1 MAKKTK
7 TAKIIIALMVFFM
20 LLWSLASCYIQ
31 RVVLPRGAEILH
43 SYAETNMFEI
53 LNSTIDEVIKKHSYK
68 YGDLVELSYSS
79 DGEISTISLNY
90 NAVNSI
96 KSEIALSVSKKLN
109 LQDEYPVYV
118 PIGAFFNNI
127 YLMGKGPRIKFIL
140 VQRGCVQID
149 FDHDFQTAGVNQV
162 LHTLKI
168 NLDADVAL
176 MLPFYDTHTYM
187 KTSAILSQTL
197 INGNIPEYLSGG
209 INTYDSESTAN

>member
-1 MAKKTK
+1 MAKKK
-7 TAKIIIALMVFFM
+7 KILKPLIAIVMCLMLV
-20 LLWSLASCYIQ
+20 WSLAITYME

-53 LNSTIDEVIKKHSYK
+53 LNSTITEVISKHS
-68 YGDLVELSYSS
+68 LSYSSLVDIKYTS
-79 DGEISTISLNY
+79 DGEISTISVDY
-90 NAVNSI
+90 NTVNAI
-96 KSEIALSVSKKLN
+96 KSEIAMIVSRKLN
-109 LQDEYPVYV
+109 QQDEYPVSV

-149 FDHDFQTAGVNQV
+149 FDHSFETAGVNQV

-187 KTSAILSQTL
+187 KTSAILAQTV
-197 INGNIPEYLSGG
+197 INGDIPEYLAGG
-209 INTYDSESTAN
+209 ITTYTDDKQ